1 MSWQLFISVSVV
13 LYSIS
18 ILIQRLVLKEDQSNP
33 VSFSIF
39 FQFLTGVVIGI
50 AGFIFSDMSLPNNL
64 SPLLLNMA
72 LMIVLY
78 GFSNIFIFKSLKVTE
93 ASVFTILFATRAFF
107 TVVASS
113 LLLKEFLTSP
123 QLFGVLLIFIS
134 VILVNVKSKR
144 FSFGKGE
151 LFALLGAVAFGIAN
165 TNDRYLLNH
174 FNVYPYVSI
183 GFIAP
188 SLLIAM
194 IYPKELKGI
203 KELIKKGTLGKMFLL
218 STLYAAS
225 AVTFYFALQM
235 GPSSSQIASVNLTN
249 VILTVLLSIIFL
261 KERSNIPKKAVGA
274 ILTFIGLLLLL

>member
-1 MSWQLFISVSVV
+1 MSWQLFISVSVI

-18 ILIQRLVLKEDQSNP
+18 VLIQRLILKEDQSNP

-50 AGFIFSDMSLPNNL
+50 AGFIFSDMSLPSNL

-78 GFSNIFIFKSLKVTE
+78 GFANIFIFKSLKVTE
-93 ASVFTILFATRAFF
+93 ASVFTILFATRGFF
-107 TVVASS
+107 TVLASS
-113 LLLKEFLTSP
+113 LLLKEFLTGL
-123 QLFGVLLIFIS
+123 QLVGALLIFIS
-134 VILVNVKSKR
+134 IILVNYKSKR

-151 LFALLGAVAFGIAN
+151 LLALLGGVIFGLAN

-188 SLLIAM
+188 SLLMAT
-194 IYPKELKGI
+194 IYPKELRGI

-225 AVTFYFALQM
+225 AVTFFYSLQITS
-235 GPSSSQIASVNLTN
+235 SSSQVASINLTN
-249 VILTVLLSIIFL
+249 IVLTVLLSIIFL